1 MSSLNFFKLKKE
13 IKIAFFTP
21 SVLLPPK
28 ASVIDGRHTCSDVQ
42 SEKHHIFSKILVSS
56 LV

>member
-1 MSSLNFFKLKKE
+1 MSSLNFFKLRKE

-42 SEKHHIFSKILVSS
+42 SEKHHIFF
-56 LV
+56 